1 VFAAEVVSLRLIS
14 HPKEK
19 IITDAQERVSG
30 AISGGCA
37 SKVSDYK
44 EGVAAEASCFIISM
58 N

>member
-19 IITDAQERVSG
+19 ITTDAQERVSG
-30 AISGGCA
+30 ATSGGA

-44 EGVAAEASCFIISM
+44 EGVAAEASCFIVSM